1 MNAYRSGP
9 EFRVGEGSI
18 SGWISVLLGALS
30 VLGVLCF
37 HFPDFLT
44 TPQLR
49 QAYTADQ
56 MRYLLGAGMMFSVA
70 FGLITFVLNRHKL
83 MGAIGITLTLLA
95 LWAGG
100 ASVQVGPRYAAP
112 GYIGLDWFIL
122 DLMLSAM
129 LFIFLEKMWPH
140 MREQAI
146 LRPDW
151 WHDLPVFPAES
162 SSDRDIRVR
171 RHDVRADVFLLGDQ
185 PRHSADGVV
194 AALGGAIRHGDRAGT
209 ISSSTRSTA
218 PCTKSNGS
226 GRSTPCITRSSTWTG
241 WPVRA
246 CIFWNRWSRARW
258 CWCQRSSSGSPR
270 NR

>member
-1 MNAYRSGP
+1 M
-9 EFRVGEGSI
+9 
-18 SGWISVLLGALS
+18 
-30 VLGVLCF
+30 
-37 HFPDFLT
+37 
-44 TPQLR
+44 
-49 QAYTADQ
+49 
-56 MRYLLGAGMMFSVA
+56 
-70 FGLITFVLNRHKL
+70 LNRHKL

-151 WHDLPVFPAES
+151 WHDSRYFLLNHLLIGIYAFAATMFAPTFFSWAIN
-162 SSDRDIRVR
+162 RDIQQTVSSLPWA
-171 RHDVRADVFLLGDQ
+171 VQFVM
-185 PRHSADGVV
+185 
-194 AALGGAIRHGDRAGT
+194 AIVLAGLVG
-209 ISSSTRSTA
+209 TRSTA
-218 PCTKSNGS
+218 PCTKSNSS
-226 GRSTPCITRSSTWTG
+226 GISTPCITRSSTWTG
-241 WPVRA
+241 WPVSRLH
-246 CIFWNRWSRARW
+246 FLDRWSRARW
-258 CWCQRSSSGSPR
+258 CWFQRILGSPR